1 MRDPIELYAMTTDR
15 VAAIVDTEPDPR
27 AETPCPGWNYGQL
40 LGHLVGGDRLF
51 VAIIAGRGVPAQP
64 RLTPDADQPPPTPA
78 DYREASGRL
87 ASVLQ
92 DPEVS
97 AGVYQV
103 PVGRLHGSEIVV
115 LRSVEHLLHGWDL
128 AVAGGVGT
136 DVLEAPATALA
147 GPAHRLLLAVGEKVL
162 GERRPFGAPI
172 AVADD
177 ASEIDR
183 VVAMFGRDPRWQ
195 PHRVAQTRQ

>member
-1 MRDPIELYAMTTDR
+1 MTTDR

-115 LRSVEHLLHGWDL
+115 LRSVEHLLGSGGCRWCRDRRARSPCDRPGWTGTSTP
-128 AVAGGVGT
+128 AGC
-136 DVLEAPATALA
+136 
-147 GPAHRLLLAVGEKVL
+147 R
-162 GERRPFGAPI
+162 
-172 AVADD
+172 
-177 ASEIDR
+177 
-183 VVAMFGRDPRWQ
+183 
-195 PHRVAQTRQ
+195 